1 MNEQLI
7 SILRKLFANN
17 VAIKFKA
24 HGYHWNVESDDF
36 KQFHDFFAF
45 VYEDFDG
52 ATDAYAEWLRILK
65 AYSPYRITDFFD
77 ISTVGE
83 PVIVGDPEPMLEDL
97 YIAIEDHI
105 EDLMLAGD
113 IANASKE
120 YGLSNF
126 FAERQTASQ
135 KICWQIRASME
146 MEED

>member
-1 MNEQLI
+1 
-7 SILRKLFANN
+7 
-17 VAIKFKA
+17 
-24 HGYHWNVESDDF
+24 
-36 KQFHDFFAF
+36 
-45 VYEDFDG
+45 
-52 ATDAYAEWLRILK
+52 
-65 AYSPYRITDFFD
+65 
-77 ISTVGE
+77 
-83 PVIVGDPEPMLEDL
+83 MLEDL